1 MKQRNPYNADLFIS
15 VYSSEVGRLRH
26 SSVETRATQT
36 RQGAAELHNGHPL
49 DAMIWQDPAQLWN
62 ALKNHVRW

>member
-1 MKQRNPYNADLFIS
+1 MLTCLYRFILVKLADLGIA
-15 VYSSEVGRLRH
+15 LLKP
-26 SSVETRATQT
+26 RATQT

-62 ALKNHVRW
+62 ALKTHVRWNMFFFTS